1 MAMTTFKG
9 QGDITEIVKYLES
22 GIESYGMT
30 NQLVHAINRGTEDN
44 RVYLLIFEKWYY
56 RTSSRASL
64 TVMVTQNEDQIIVD
78 AISAGGG
85 QGLIFR
91 FSWGAEENF
100 VGVVRDLLKNKGFR
114 E

>member
-9 QGDITEIVKYLES
+9 QGDITEIVKYLKS
-22 GIESYGMT
+22 GIESSGMT
-30 NQLVHAINRGTEDN
+30 NELVHSITRGTEDYK
-44 RVYLLIFEKWYY
+44 VYLLIFEKWYY

-64 TVMVTQNEDQIIVD
+64 TVMLTQNEDQITVD

-85 QGLIFR
+85 QGLVFR

-100 VGVVRDLLKNKGFR
+100 VGVVRDLLRTKGFR

>member
-9 QGDITEIVKYLES
+9 QGEITEIVNYLKS
-22 GIESYGMT
+22 GIQSSGMT
-30 NQLVHAINRGTEDN
+30 NELIHSLTRGTDAYK
-44 RVYLLIFEKWYY
+44 VYLLIFEKWYY

-64 TVMVTQNEDQIIVD
+64 TVMITENDEHIIVD

-85 QGLIFR
+85 QGLVFR

-100 VGVVRDLLKNKGFR
+100 VNLVRDLLKVKGFKG
-114 E
+114 